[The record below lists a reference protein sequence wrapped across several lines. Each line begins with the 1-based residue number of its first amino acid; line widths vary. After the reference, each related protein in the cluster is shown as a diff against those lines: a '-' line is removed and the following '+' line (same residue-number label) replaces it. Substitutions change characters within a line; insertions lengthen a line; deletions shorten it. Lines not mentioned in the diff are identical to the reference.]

1 VNPLIQLLINS
12 ALQLLV
18 SSLKGGAAA
27 TATAFLAGQPVT
39 AAKVT
44 IGPGEHVVITAQLT
58 NS

>member
-1 VNPLIQLLINS
+1 MNPFVQALINL

-18 SSLKGGAAA
+18 SSLKGGASA

-44 IGPGEHVVITAQLT
+44 IGPAEHVVITAQLQT
-58 NS
+58 T

>member
-1 VNPLIQLLINS
+1 MNPFVQALVNI

-44 IGPGEHVVITAQLT
+44 VGPGEHVLITAQLQNT
-58 NS
+58 